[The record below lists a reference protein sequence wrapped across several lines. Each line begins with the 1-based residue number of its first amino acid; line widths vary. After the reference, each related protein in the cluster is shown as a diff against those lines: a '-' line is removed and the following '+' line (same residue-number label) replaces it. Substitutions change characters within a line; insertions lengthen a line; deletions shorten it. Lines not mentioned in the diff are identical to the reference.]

1 MKNNVKTIE
10 SLNQRTNFERL
21 KSKNKIPYPV
31 GYRMTETM
39 NIIKDMAIRIQALFP
54 VKLLPMN
61 GPEKPKLVFC
71 VRGSS
76 GAILAGLITPFLT
89 DYEIVINHIKKQGES
104 SHNDDKPLYLP
115 NEWPWIILDDFILS
129 GETVNEIYKDMCRA
143 HVNCKVDCLC
153 VSGFFNQS
161 DINFKPINVIA
172 GGYNRSL

>member
-1 MKNNVKTIE
+1 MRNNVKTIE
-10 SLNQRTNFERL
+10 NLNQMTNFERL

-31 GYRMTETM
+31 GYRMSETM
-39 NIIKDMAIRIQALFP
+39 KIVEDMASKLKSLFP
-54 VKLLPMN
+54 SEVLPMN
-61 GPEKPKLVFC
+61 GPDKPKLIFC

-76 GAILAGLITPFLT
+76 GAILAGLITPFLI
-89 DYEIVINHIKKQGES
+89 DYEIVINHIKKDGEC
-104 SHNDDKPLYLP
+104 SHNDGKPPYLP

-153 VSGFFNQS
+153 ISGFFNQS
-161 DINFKPINVIA
+161 YIKFKPINVIA